1 MTDPSARTFSS
12 DFKRF
17 FLRGLVVLLPTLL
30 TLWIVVA
37 AYQFVDR
44 NIAEPINHGVRL
56 AMYNLTPHWDVLAK
70 NFSPSDAQMTAAR
83 AEAIKSSTGQSPPS
97 DELLRNQLLAANI
110 SAWWNDHWYM
120 NLIGL
125 VVAIVGVYIAG
136 RVLGGYIGR
145 GIYRRLER
153 LLVSV
158 PVFKQVYP
166 YIKQIVDFLFSDEKQ
181 MSFNRVVMAEYP
193 RKGIWSMGFHTGP
206 TLKSVKEAAG
216 EALTVFIPCAPTPFT
231 GYVICVPR
239 KDVIEVDITV
249 EEAVRFIVSA
259 GVVVPERELEIPA
272 DSTISKLRSARQLVS
287 TGSGEKVSNESD
299 ARG

>member
-37 AYQFVDR
+37 AYQFIDR
-44 NIAEPINHGVRL
+44 NIAEPINAGVRL
-56 AMYNLTPHWDVLAK
+56 GMAKLTPHWEPLRNSFEPEEGEVYAAMAAAGSK
-70 NFSPSDAQMTAAR
+70 PPTREQMTA
-83 AEAIKSSTGQSPPS
+83 T
-97 DELLRNQLLAANI
+97 LRSQNI
-110 SAWWNDHWYM
+110 AAWWADHWYM

-153 LLVSV
+153 LLISV

-193 RKGIWSMGFHTGP
+193 RKGIWSLGFHTGP

-239 KDVIEVDITV
+239 QDVIEVDITV

-259 GVVVPERELEIPA
+259 GVVVPERELEGGA
-272 DSTISKLRSARQLVS
+272 DAAAGKVRAARQLVS
-287 TGSGEKVSNESD
+287 SRSSAAD
-299 ARG
+299 AEDRN